1 MATPKVGSKG
11 GPPIFHH
18 RVLQS
23 QSSQII
29 LAMCRNLN
37 WASNHIQ
44 KLVINHF
51 FSSSQNAFNGHCIQ
65 KSNFKKGEMCTDAM
79 CCSQVRLGPVSSSHT
94 ITELI
99 SISVV
104 WLSFLVGLGEKSQ
117 DTKLWNCRSFFLWF
131 ILTTRFEFEGGFL

>member
-94 ITELI
+94 ITEPKMQNYGI
-99 SISVV
+99 SGVFTFGLYLQPC
-104 WLSFLVGLGEKSQ
+104 LSLKGDFCK
-117 DTKLWNCRSFFLWF
+117 
-131 ILTTRFEFEGGFL
+131 I

>member
-44 KLVINHF
+44 KLVKILF
-51 FSSSQNAFNGHCIQ
+51 FLLKMHSMAIVF
-65 KSNFKKGEMCTDAM
+65 
-79 CCSQVRLGPVSSSHT
+79 
-94 ITELI
+94 
-99 SISVV
+99 
-104 WLSFLVGLGEKSQ
+104 KSQ
-117 DTKLWNCRSFFLWF
+117 TLKREKCVLMPCVAPKLDWALSLPL
-131 ILTTRFEFEGGFL
+131 IP